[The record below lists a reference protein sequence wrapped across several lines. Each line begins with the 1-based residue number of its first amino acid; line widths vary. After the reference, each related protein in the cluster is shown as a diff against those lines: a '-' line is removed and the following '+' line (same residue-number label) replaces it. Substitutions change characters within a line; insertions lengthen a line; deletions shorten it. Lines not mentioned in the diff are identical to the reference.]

1 MVQPVDLPVL
11 LLACELDRH
20 DGSLLHLT
28 GELEYIGLLAH
39 WRDPSLGLERT
50 RWQDSEKLDLVQ
62 IHLDT
67 LLFLI
72 FDVNIWAEPSQGRV
86 AQFAMVLLLLVFNE
100 LLLALSFHLR
110 GTYDSG
116 MELLNVQVK
125 V

>member
-1 MVQPVDLPVL
+1 MP
-11 LLACELDRH
+11 
-20 DGSLLHLT
+20 
-28 GELEYIGLLAH
+28 
-39 WRDPSLGLERT
+39 
-50 RWQDSEKLDLVQ
+50 

-72 FDVNIWAEPSQGRV
+72 LDVNIWAEPSQGRV

-125 V
+125 VKEAIASVVPA